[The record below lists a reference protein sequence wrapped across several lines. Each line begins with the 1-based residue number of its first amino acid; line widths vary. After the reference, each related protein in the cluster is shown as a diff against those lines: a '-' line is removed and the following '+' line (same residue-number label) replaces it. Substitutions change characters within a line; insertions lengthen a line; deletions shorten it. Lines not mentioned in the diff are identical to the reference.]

1 MTGAGI
7 EIDDKDLKMKSN
19 NQNISNNNSND
30 NFDNFL
36 YNNSYTKSYDVYDRN
51 YNSSIEIYK
60 ENHKKDYFQAPKG
73 SVFLP
78 PSLSQEKGLFPIV
91 YISSTCLY
99 PSAND
104 YTWRVST
111 YLHTRNFIILLI
123 TFIFHIT

>member
-7 EIDDKDLKMKSN
+7 EIDDKDRIMKSN
-19 NQNISNNNSND
+19 NQNISNYNSND
-30 NFDNFL
+30 NFDNFSS
-36 YNNSYTKSYDVYDRN
+36 NNSYMNSYDAYDRN
-51 YNSSIEIYK
+51 YYSNIEIYK
-60 ENHKKDYFQAPKG
+60 ENHKKDNFQTPKG

-99 PSAND
+99 PNAND

-111 YLHTRNFIILLI
+111 YLHTHNL
-123 TFIFHIT
+123 